1 MSAIDH
7 DKNAARKAKILH
19 FLQLKREGIH
29 FNQRLTQS
37 KAFNNPN
44 FYEKLVEYLD
54 LDDSGTNDPNTWK
67 IEAKEDAFCD
77 QRYRIQ
83 LEKSNQNKRKK

>member
-1 MSAIDH
+1 MSSIDRGTETR
-7 DKNAARKAKILH
+7 NAKILH

-44 FYEKLVEYLD
+44 LYAKLVEYLD
-54 LDDSGTNDPNTWK
+54 LDDSGTNDPHAWK
-67 IEAKEDAFCD
+67 INPKEDAFYD

-83 LEKSNQNKRKK
+83 LEKSNQNKRKR